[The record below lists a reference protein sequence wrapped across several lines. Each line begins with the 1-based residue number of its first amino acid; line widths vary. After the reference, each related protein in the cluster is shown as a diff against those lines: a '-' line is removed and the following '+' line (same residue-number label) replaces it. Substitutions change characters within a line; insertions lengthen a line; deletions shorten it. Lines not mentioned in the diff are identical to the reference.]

1 MSLKTGLIGAGVFGG
16 YHAGKIAEAQTT
28 DFVGVFD
35 PDAARAAELAEK
47 HGVKAFASQAELFA
61 AADAVLIACP
71 AIYHAETVE
80 AALAANCHVLV
91 EKPLALTGKTAKA
104 LAAQADRVLL
114 VAESPASPVLADA
127 VQQGPLPRRR
137 CRSRFFVNVS

>member
-47 HGVKAFASQAELFA
+47 HGVQAFASQAELFA

-91 EKPLALTGKTAKA
+91 EKPLALTGETAKM
-104 LAAQADRVLL
+104 LAAK
-114 VAESPASPVLADA
+114 ADA
-127 VQQGPLPRRR
+127 APGAARRGGLR
-137 CRSRFFVNVS
+137 ARPVCAHQPDPGSDHRGV